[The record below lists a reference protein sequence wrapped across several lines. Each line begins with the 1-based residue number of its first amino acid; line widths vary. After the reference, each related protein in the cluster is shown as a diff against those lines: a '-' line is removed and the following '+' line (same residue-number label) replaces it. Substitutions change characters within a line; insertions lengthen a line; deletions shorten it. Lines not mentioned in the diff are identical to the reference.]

1 MWQRLKTEFKEQIWD
16 NEQILKVR
24 QKFAELDSQTQSY
37 VIIGSFAGFVLILLL
52 TFFTLWGKTILLKNE
67 LASMDD
73 DIRYTQN
80 AATRIEELK
89 AEARTQSSDSL
100 LRDFDINLPIAAL
113 AERATQKSL
122 ISKSNVE
129 VGEEKNNG
137 VIVKLTK
144 ISLRQLVRMLY
155 LFEQSGAGAT
165 VEKLSIDSKDDPE
178 GYLWAEILVRKA
190 PKMGGI

>member
-1 MWQRLKTEFKEQIWD
+1 MWPRIKTEFREQIWD
-16 NEQILKVR
+16 NEQVLKLR

-73 DIRYTQN
+73 DIRYAQN

-89 AEARTQSSDSL
+89 AEARTQNFDSL
-100 LRDFDINLPIAAL
+100 LRDFDVNLPIASL

-122 ISKSNVE
+122 ISKSNV
-129 VGEEKNNG
+129 
-137 VIVKLTK
+137 
-144 ISLRQLVRMLY
+144 
-155 LFEQSGAGAT
+155 
-165 VEKLSIDSKDDPE
+165 
-178 GYLWAEILVRKA
+178 
-190 PKMGGI
+190 

>member
-1 MWQRLKTEFKEQIWD
+1 MWPRIKTEFKEQIWD
-16 NEQILKVR
+16 NEQVVKLR

-37 VIIGSFAGFVLILLL
+37 IIIGSFAGFVLVLLL

-67 LASMDD
+67 IAAMDD
-73 DIRYTQN
+73 DIRIAQR

-89 AEARTQSSDSL
+89 AEARNQSSDPL
-100 LRDFDINLPIAAL
+100 LRDFDVNLPITAF
-113 AERATQKSL
+113 AERAAQKSL
-122 ISKSNVE
+122 IAKTNVE

-137 VIVKLTK
+137 VVLKLTK
-144 ISLRQLVRMLY
+144 ISLRQLVRVLY
-155 LFEQSGAGAT
+155 LFEHSNSGAS

-190 PKMGGI
+190 PRAGGI